1 MPAVSQPIGASAG
14 AAPGLT
20 FRIEN
25 AVAERHAAAPTLNF
39 ALRIE
44 RVDGGPVR
52 SILLDTQIQ
61 IAARRRPYGEAEQAW
76 LVELF
81 GTPDRWSTTL
91 RTLLWTRATLVV
103 PPFTDFAEITLPV
116 ACSYD
121 LEANAA
127 NYLSALKDGEVPLE
141 FLFSGS
147 VFYAGPGGMLQ
158 TARISW
164 DREAEYRL
172 PVRVWRE
179 TMDCHFPGAA
189 WLRLGRPTFDRLRAY
204 KAEHG
209 LRTLEDVV
217 ERLMDDGDEVGVSG
231 PDGRGLGEA
240 QDG

>member
-1 MPAVSQPIGASAG
+1 MEATSQSIGA
-14 AAPGLT
+14 AA
-20 FRIEN
+20 E
-25 AVAERHAAAPTLNF
+25 AVPQLSFVVVDAAAERYAAVPTLNF
-39 ALRIE
+39 TLCIE
-44 RVDGGPVR
+44 RSGGGPVR

-91 RTLLWTRATLVV
+91 RTLLWTHTTLVV
-103 PPFTDFAEITLPV
+103 APFVDSTEVTLPV
-116 ACSYD
+116 GCSYD

-127 NYLSALKDGEVPLE
+127 NYLSGLQNGDVPLE

-172 PVRVWRE
+172 PLEKWRAA
-179 TMDCHFPGAA
+179 MDRHFPGAA
-189 WLRLGRPTFDRLRAY
+189 WLRLARPTFDRLRAY

-209 LRTLEDVV
+209 LRTLEDAVD
-217 ERLMDDGDEVGVSG
+217 RLIE
-231 PDGRGLGEA
+231 EA
-240 QDG
+240 G

>member
-1 MPAVSQPIGASAG
+1 MPAVSQPIGASTG
-14 AAPGLT
+14 APPQLLFEVADAT
-20 FRIEN
+20 IE
-25 AVAERHAAAPTLNF
+25 RYSAAPTLNF
-39 ALRIE
+39 ALRIG
-44 RVDGGPVR
+44 RVGGGPVR

-81 GTPDRWSTTL
+81 GTPDRWATTL

-103 PPFTDFAEITLPV
+103 PPFAESTEVVLPV
-116 ACSYD
+116 PCSYD

-127 NYLSALKDGEVPLE
+127 NYLSGLESGEVPLE

-147 VFYAGPGGMLQ
+147 VFYAGPDGMLQ

-172 PVRVWRE
+172 PVPVWRAA
-179 TMDCHFPGAA
+179 MDRHFPGAA

-209 LRTLEDVV
+209 CRTLEDAL
-217 ERLMDDGDEVGVSG
+217 ERLM
-231 PDGRGLGEA
+231 GEE
-240 QDG
+240 G